1 MEYDYKEVYF
11 DEYCKICEH
20 KDLDDS
26 EKPCCICLSEPM
38 NLYSHKPIKFKEKKQ
53 EDFMDFMQFIQIIIF
68 GVLIYVCVYS
78 IVDRICKCLELRGLS
93 KHLSEDSVDK
103 ILEKGGYD

>member
-1 MEYDYKEVYF
+1 
-11 DEYCKICEH
+11 
-20 KDLDDS
+20 
-26 EKPCCICLSEPM
+26 
-38 NLYSHKPIKFKEKKQ
+38 
-53 EDFMDFMQFIQIIIF
+53 MDFIQFIQIIIF

>member
-1 MEYDYKEVYF
+1 
-11 DEYCKICEH
+11 
-20 KDLDDS
+20 
-26 EKPCCICLSEPM
+26 
-38 NLYSHKPIKFKEKKQ
+38 
-53 EDFMDFMQFIQIIIF
+53 MDFMQFIQIIIF
-68 GVLIYVCVYS
+68 GVLFYVCVYS

>member
-1 MEYDYKEVYF
+1 
-11 DEYCKICEH
+11 
-20 KDLDDS
+20 
-26 EKPCCICLSEPM
+26 
-38 NLYSHKPIKFKEKKQ
+38 
-53 EDFMDFMQFIQIIIF
+53 MDFMQFTQIIIF

>member
-1 MEYDYKEVYF
+1 ME
-11 DEYCKICEH
+11 
-20 KDLDDS
+20 
-26 EKPCCICLSEPM
+26 
-38 NLYSHKPIKFKEKKQ
+38 
-53 EDFMDFMQFIQIIIF
+53 FMQFIQIIIF
-68 GVLIYVCVYS
+68 CVLIYICVYS